1 MAVRGKYDLYHTQIN
16 GCFFVYSM
24 TPNFSSM
31 KNLTLFLLLLCSFF
45 AVTAQ
50 YHEHKPAL
58 ESLQKP
64 INKSYHAELKL
75 PYTLTNSVTLM
86 RSPTLLT
93 NGNTMAPGHAEHWTS
108 TTVTSY
114 SGNHRFKTS
123 QSFDMRG
130 NLTDSRASFNFS
142 SKKKK

>member
-1 MAVRGKYDLYHTQIN
+1 MGISRKYDLYQIS
-16 GCFFVYSM
+16 GGFFVYSI

-31 KNLTLFLLLLCSFF
+31 KNLALFLLLLCSFS
-45 AVTAQ
+45 VMAQ
-50 YHEHKPAL
+50 YHEHKPSL
-58 ESLQKP
+58 ESLRKP
-64 INKSYHAELKL
+64 INKTYQSEIKL

-86 RSPTLLT
+86 RTPTLLT
-93 NGNTMAPGHAEHWTS
+93 TNNVMTSGHGEHRTNTTM
-108 TTVTSY
+108 TSY
-114 SGNHRFKTS
+114 SGNHRFQTS

>member
-1 MAVRGKYDLYHTQIN
+1 MAISEKYDLCHAPIN
-16 GCFFVYSM
+16 RGFFVYSM

-31 KNLTLFLLLLCSFF
+31 KNLTLFLLLLCSFS
-45 AVTAQ
+45 VMAQ

-64 INKSYHAELKL
+64 INKTYRSEIKM

-93 NGNTMAPGHAEHWTS
+93 AGNTMNSGHAEHWTN
-108 TTVTSY
+108 TTMTGY
-114 SGNHRFKTS
+114 SGNHRFQTS

-142 SKKKK
+142 SKKRK